1 MCVYVC
7 ARTYVY
13 ACVHVCR
20 VCVCAY
26 PSVYLYLNDNL
37 DTYNTMIN

>member
-7 ARTYVY
+7 ARV
-13 ACVHVCR
+13 CVC

-26 PSVYLYLNDNL
+26 MFFVVDVVLRW
-37 DTYNTMIN
+37 TAR